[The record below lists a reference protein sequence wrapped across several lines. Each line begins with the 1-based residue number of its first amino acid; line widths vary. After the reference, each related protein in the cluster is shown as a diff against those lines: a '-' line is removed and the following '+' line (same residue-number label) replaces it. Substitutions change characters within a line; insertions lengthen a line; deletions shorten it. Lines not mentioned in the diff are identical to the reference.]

1 MDFGYFL
8 CTLLKALFHSDTTVL
23 METYI
28 PSIKQTAIVLLLLY
42 IFFLAVVGFWGWSR
56 EQTWKVRI

>member
-1 MDFGYFL
+1 MDFEYFL

-28 PSIKQTAIVLLLLY
+28 PSIKQTAIVLLLLS
-42 IFFLAVVGFWGWSR
+42 IFFFSCGWILGL
-56 EQTWKVRI
+56 E

>member
-28 PSIKQTAIVLLLLY
+28 PSIKQTAIVLLLLLS
-42 IFFLAVVGFWGWSR
+42 IFFLAVVGF
-56 EQTWKVRI
+56 